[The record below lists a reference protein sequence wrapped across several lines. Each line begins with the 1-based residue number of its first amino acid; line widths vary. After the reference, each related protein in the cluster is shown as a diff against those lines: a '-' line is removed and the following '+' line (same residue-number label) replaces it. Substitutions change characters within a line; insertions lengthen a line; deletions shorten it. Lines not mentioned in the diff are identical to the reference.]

1 MKHKVKTESP
11 SDVHTFIADGMFIVR
26 SSNNLKNATFSSF
39 ARSILT
45 KLLKCTKY
53 RLDLCFDVY
62 ESPSIKDVKR
72 KARGDNEVDCYF
84 TFGPKQSL
92 PSDFEALLQISEYK
106 SQFLRFLMRV
116 RR

>member
-1 MKHKVKTESP
+1 M
-11 SDVHTFIADGMFIVR
+11 
-26 SSNNLKNATFSSF
+26 
-39 ARSILT
+39 
-45 KLLKCTKY
+45 
-53 RLDLCFDVY
+53 Y

-106 SQFLRFLMRV
+106 SQFLRFLMKEYEV
-116 RR
+116 YIVILLVKIFLIVSLITSAKDFIIKMIITKLS